1 MKEILGIVF
10 DISMNTLVAGSMVTM
25 GLGLTISQIIQPFK
39 NVRMVV
45 LALVANFLMVPLFAY
60 AILSLLPVSE
70 GVRIGLILLALGGGA
85 PFIPMVV
92 KKAKGRLASAIG
104 LMLLLLTVTII
115 LMPLAVPMI
124 FSGTELSSLAI
135 ARSLILTM
143 VVPLLIAL
151 GVRAW
156 LPDIAA
162 RIQPLSQW
170 VTNIAALIL
179 IVVAVVLYTET
190 IIANINVLPVILLFF
205 FGSMAIGYFAGGKS
219 KNARI
224 VLSVG
229 TGLRNP
235 PVAILV
241 ASDSFSSE
249 PMAAMVPL
257 LLVVFGL
264 SILFPLAKR
273 VGKTIPDPGL

>member
-1 MKEILGIVF
+1 
-10 DISMNTLVAGSMVTM
+10 
-25 GLGLTISQIIQPFK
+25 
-39 NVRMVV
+39 MVV

-179 IVVAVVLYTET
+179 IAVAVVLYTET
-190 IIANINVLPVILLFF
+190 IISNINVLPVILLFF